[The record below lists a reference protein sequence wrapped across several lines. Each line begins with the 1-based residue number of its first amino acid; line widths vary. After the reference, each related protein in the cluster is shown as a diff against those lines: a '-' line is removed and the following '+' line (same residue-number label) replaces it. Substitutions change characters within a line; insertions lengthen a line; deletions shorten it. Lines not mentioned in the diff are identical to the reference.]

1 MNNTKIKKILKEK
14 VRANKFLLLKKE
26 EIFVTQFLVGVTKI
40 GKKHFQFEIA
50 FQKGRGLK
58 WIEFI
63 SVKSV

>member
-1 MNNTKIKKILKEK
+1 MTDSKIKKILKEK

-26 EIFVTQFLVGVTKI
+26 EIFVTQFLVCVTRI
-40 GKKHFQFEIA
+40 GRKHFLFEIA

-63 SVKSV
+63 YVKSV

>member
-1 MNNTKIKKILKEK
+1 MTENKVKKILKEK

-26 EIFVTQFLVGVTKI
+26 ELFVTQFLVGVTKI
-40 GKKHFQFEIA
+40 GRKHFQFEIS
-50 FQKGRGLK
+50 FHKGRGLK